1 MRIRSA
7 VVTDVLAVAA
17 FEKAMFGLDAWTTPG
32 VTDELDP
39 ERRRALVAETD
50 AAFLGY
56 AVAAVAGDT
65 ADLHRIAVA
74 PAARRQG
81 VARAL
86 LTELRE
92 VCRADGATRM
102 LLEVSA
108 ANEGAL
114 AFYAAQGWVDLDR
127 RPRYYR
133 DGSDA
138 RVLSLDLT
146 PENV

>member
-1 MRIRSA
+1 VRIRTA
-7 VVTDVLAVAA
+7 VATDVLAVAA

-32 VTDELDP
+32 VADELDP

-50 AAFLGY
+50 EAFLGY

-65 ADLHRIAVA
+65 ADLHRVAVS
-74 PAARRQG
+74 PSARRQG

-92 VCRADGATRM
+92 ICRADGATRM

-108 ANEGAL
+108 GNEGAR
-114 AFYAAQGWVDLDR
+114 AFYAAEGWAELDV
-127 RPRYYR
+127 RPGYYR
-133 DGSDA
+133 DGSA
-138 RVLSLDLT
+138 AHVLSLALAR
-146 PENV
+146 EVV

>member
-1 MRIRSA
+1 MRIRA
-7 VVTDVLAVAA
+7 AATTDVLAVAA
-17 FEKAMFGLDAWTTPG
+17 LEKSMFGLDAWTASG
-32 VTDELDP
+32 VADELDP

-50 AAFLGY
+50 EAFLGY
-56 AVAAVAGDT
+56 AVAAVAGET
-65 ADLHRIAVA
+65 ADLHRVAVA

-92 VCRADGATRM
+92 TCRADGATRM

-108 ANEGAL
+108 LNDEAL
-114 AFYAAQGWVDLDR
+114 AFYSAGGWVELGR
-127 RPRYYR
+127 RPGYYR

-146 PENV
+146 RETV

>member
-1 MRIRSA
+1 VRIRPA
-7 VVTDVLAVAA
+7 AATDVLAVAA
-17 FEKAMFGLDAWTTPG
+17 LERAIFGLDAWTPSG

-39 ERRRALVAETD
+39 RHRRSLVAETD
-50 AAFLGY
+50 EAFVGY

-65 ADLHRIAVA
+65 ADLHRVAVT
-74 PAARRQG
+74 PAARRHG

-92 VCRADGATRM
+92 TCRADGATRM

-108 ANEGAL
+108 LNDAAL
-114 AFYAAQGWVDLDR
+114 AFYAAEGWVELDR
-127 RPRYYR
+127 RRGYYR

-138 RVLSLDLT
+138 HVLALDLT
-146 PENV
+146 PETV

>member
-1 MRIRSA
+1 
-7 VVTDVLAVAA
+7 
-17 FEKAMFGLDAWTTPG
+17 MFGLDAWTVSG
-32 VTDELDP
+32 VADELDP

-50 AAFLGY
+50 ESFLGY
-56 AVAAVAGDT
+56 AVAAVAGET
-65 ADLHRIAVA
+65 ADLHRVAVA

-92 VCRADGATRM
+92 TCRAGGATRM

-108 ANEGAL
+108 LNDAAL
-114 AFYAAQGWVDLDR
+114 AFYAAEGWVELDR
-127 RPRYYR
+127 RPGYYR

-146 PENV
+146 RETV